1 MRLRLVA
8 LLVGVVAAALLLL
21 LLLPPPPP
29 LLLLLLLLP
38 PPLLLVAAA
47 GGGAAWLALRPKR
60 LIRSLDQVGYLT
72 EPGWSRAQSA
82 SRTRKNRR
90 AGQLLP
96 SYPNGWFRLLGSAE
110 LARGEVRNVAA
121 LGESLGAPTALPG
134 QRKREGGRRAG
145 ADRRAVE
152 RAPLE

>member
-21 LLLPPPPP
+21 PPP

-47 GGGAAWLALRPKR
+47 GGGAAWLALRPKW

-82 SRTRKNRR
+82 GRMRKNRS

-110 LARGEVRNVAA
+110 LVRGAVRNVAA
-121 LGESLGAPTALPG
+121 LGESLGAPTALG
-134 QRKREGGRRAG
+134 SGREGGRRAG
-145 ADRRAVE
+145 ADRHAVE

>member
-8 LLVGVVAAALLLL
+8 LLVGVGAAAAALLLL
-21 LLLPPPPP
+21 LPPP
-29 LLLLLLLLP
+29 LLLLLLLP

-47 GGGAAWLALRPKR
+47 GGGAAWLALRPKW

-72 EPGWSRAQSA
+72 EPGWSPAQSA
-82 SRTRKNRR
+82 GRMRKNRR

-121 LGESLGAPTALPG
+121 LGESLGAPTALG
-134 QRKREGGRRAG
+134 SGREGGRRAG
-145 ADRRAVE
+145 AGRRAVE